1 MKTKVMLFLPL
12 ALCFACIPCG
22 SLSSAFLLPQLRST
36 PSRQMRSFQ
45 CMSSE
50 CATHRNRSSS
60 APLHAAGVSIT
71 LEKPLG
77 LLLEEFE
84 ENAPNG
90 VKIQALSESGSAF
103 ASPLKNKLVG
113 CKILKVMED
122 DVSCLP
128 FDDVMEKL
136 VNAPS
141 LVVIEVDLPVDVDT
155 DPFLNINKSS
165 LLLEIGTTVPVTVIQ
180 EGKGTTTFDA
190 KVGDNLRLTLLQNN
204 VELYRGLKK
213 KIGNCGGAGQ
223 CTFCAVDM
231 VDSQGWEPRSDYEN
245 QKISKWPNA
254 RLACLTNIQ
263 GPCTIRLQ

>member
-1 MKTKVMLFLPL
+1 MEVKFL
-12 ALCFACIPCG
+12 ARFCFAFILPCG
-22 SLSSAFLLPQLRST
+22 LFSSAILCPQQIRK
-36 PSRQMRSFQ
+36 MRSFQ
-45 CMSSE
+45 WMSSD
-50 CATHRNRSSS
+50 CARHRPS
-60 APLHAAGVSIT
+60 AVHAAMSIT

-77 LLLEEFE
+77 LLLEECE
-84 ENAPNG
+84 ENASNG
-90 VKIQALSESGSAF
+90 VQIQALSELGSAF
-103 ASPLKNKLVG
+103 TSPFKNKLVG

-136 VNAPS
+136 INAPS
-141 LVVIEVDLPVDVDT
+141 LVVIVVDLPVNVVDS
-155 DPFLNINKSS
+155 DDSLNNNESS
-165 LLLEIGTTVPVTVIQ
+165 LLFEIGTAVPVTVIQ
-180 EGKGTTTFDA
+180 EGKETITLDA

-231 VDSQGWEPRSDYEN
+231 VDSQGWEPRSDYED

-263 GPCTIRLQ
+263 GPCTIRVQ